1 MGHLQRAHKI
11 LLYRWVNEFLQQRD
25 YNVALD
31 LGCGD
36 MALAENIRANRY
48 IGLDLDAERLARA
61 AKKHPKAEAVC
72 APIEEIPSDLRGDL
86 VLCLQCIGI
95 NHLFASDRC
104 LEVVHKIIA
113 ATEVGGSLVFNI
125 GPGCRCNF
133 DEIHEAVYEAFNSP
147 RRISYGRFWQERLPS
162 RARRLAN
169 IMHAVPFL
177 ARSYSRQMH
186 LYLCESKKGERRKPK
201 AVDPEKALK
210 RELKEKLATHVAAR
224 HKNDLAAVMALEPRI
239 IDAFNFISSESQSAS
254 RDPVYRAAD
263 LIEWLNRLRPSSI
276 HELGTGRSSIVFG
289 VWAAKH
295 GIPYTAFEQA
305 EDWKAIVSEAVQFA
319 GGCGRILHIP
329 MKRIGD
335 SGAIFDYELPDAN
348 LLYVD
353 GPSGVDRTYATH
365 DGRCI
370 NMDVPLH
377 LSKGHRPQAILID
390 GRQNTCNHLLTL
402 PEASKYEIFAQYHP
416 RAEYR
421 YESEIRRHTS
431 FLLKSSVP

>member
-1 MGHLQRAHKI
+1 MGHLQLAHKI
-11 LLYRWVNEFLQQRD
+11 LLYRWVNEFLQQHD
-25 YNVALD
+25 YNIALD

-36 MALAENIRANRY
+36 MAFADSIRTKRY

-61 AKKHPKAEAVC
+61 AQQHPRAEAVC
-72 APIEEIPSDLRGDL
+72 APIEEIPADLRGDL

-95 NHLFASDRC
+95 NHLFESDRC

-125 GPGCRCNF
+125 GPGCRSKF
-133 DEIHEAVYEAFNSP
+133 DEIHEGVYAAFNNP

-162 RARRLAN
+162 RASRLAN
-169 IMHAVPFL
+169 LMHAVPLL
-177 ARSYSRQMH
+177 ARSSRPMH
-186 LYLCESKKGERRKPK
+186 LYFCEAKKDERRKRK
-201 AVDPEKALK
+201 AVEPERALK
-210 RELKEKLATHVAAR
+210 RELKEKLATHIAAR
-224 HKNDLAAVMALEPRI
+224 HENDLAAVIALEPRI
-239 IDAFNFISSESQSAS
+239 IDAFRFVSTKSQSAS
-254 RDPVYRAAD
+254 RDPIYRAAD
-263 LIEWLNRLRPSSI
+263 LIEWLDRLRPSSI
-276 HELGTGRSSIVFG
+276 HELGTGRSSIVFS

-305 EDWKAIVSEAVQFA
+305 EHWKDIVLEAVQLA
-319 GGCGRILHIP
+319 GGCGGILHIP

-335 SGAIFDYELPDAN
+335 SGAMFDCELPDAN

-353 GPSGVDRTYATH
+353 GPSGEDRTYATH

-370 NMDVPLH
+370 NMDVSLH
-377 LSKGHRPQAILID
+377 LSKGHRPRAILID

-402 PEASKYEIFAQYHP
+402 PEASEYEISAQYHP

-421 YESEIRRHTS
+421 DESEIRRHTS
-431 FLLKSSVP
+431 FLLKSAVP